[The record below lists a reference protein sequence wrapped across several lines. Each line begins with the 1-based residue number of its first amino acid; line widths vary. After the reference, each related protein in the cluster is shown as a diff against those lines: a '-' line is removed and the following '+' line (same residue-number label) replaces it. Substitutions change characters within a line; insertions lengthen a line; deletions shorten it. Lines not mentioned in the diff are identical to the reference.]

1 MSRRFLSKKPRLE
14 DYWRAIVLFGRNV
27 ASYKFALAKSLLE
40 LRPEAGQLVTLD
52 ELAKPF
58 SRNIAAHL
66 KKIDKQATSKSS
78 KFLDACR
85 DFNSGKVSENQL
97 IDQTVR
103 LGFNNVIDAFHIVG
117 REPIEKSFFVDERK
131 TQGGIKI
138 TDEFSML
145 AMTNHIGSLPA
156 EAEARWRLVE
166 TAWSLDISTN
176 LLSIQYD
183 LPSNGLLAVS
193 RENQRTVV
201 TSCRDALN
209 GYQKGQC
216 FYCFR
221 AISLSDDNLK
231 PQVDHFF
238 PHNLKKTGL
247 DSLDGVWN
255 LVLACRSCN
264 GAGGKWANVPHIS
277 YLDRLFTRNEF
288 WIASHH
294 PLRETILLQTGKAE
308 SLRGKFL
315 QECHDYAI
323 TTVTHQW
330 QTDEVEEP
338 TF

>member
-14 DYWRAIVLFGRNV
+14 DYWRAIVLFGQNV

-85 DFNSGKVSENQL
+85 DFNSGKVSEDQL
-97 IDQTVR
+97 IDQTVK

-166 TAWSLDISTN
+166 TAWSMDISTN

-183 LPSNGLLAVS
+183 LPSEDLLVVS
-193 RENQRTVV
+193 RENQRIPV
-201 TSCRDALN
+201 TSSRDALN
-209 GYQKGQC
+209 GYQKSRC

-221 AISLSDDNLK
+221 LISLSDDNLK

-238 PHNLKKTGL
+238 PHNLKKTGF

-264 GAGGKWANVPHIS
+264 GSGGKWANVPHIS
-277 YLDRLFTRNEF
+277 YLARLFTRNEF

-294 PLRETILLQTGKAE
+294 PLRETILLQTGKTE